1 MSAFA
6 FRLEATCGLARAGW
20 WETPHG
26 AVPTPAF
33 MPVATQATV
42 KALTPQEAR
51 ACGTSMLLCNAYHL
65 ALRPGVEVVRSM
77 GGLHAFMGWDGPILT
92 DSGGF
97 QVYSLGDLRRITD
110 QGILFQSHLDGST
123 HWLTPEEA
131 IRNQEALGADCITCL
146 DECLPYGAPREAL
159 ERAVERTLR
168 WAERCL
174 HARTRLDQALFAI
187 VQGGHD
193 PHLRRLSVEG
203 LVALGCEGYAV
214 GGLSVGEGKPLF
226 LQIAQCTADLLPAER
241 PRYLMGVGAPDDLV
255 HCIGMGYDLFDCV
268 LPTRAGRTGGIYTHR
283 GRVDITATRWR
294 LERGPLD
301 EGCDCFTCTHFSAG
315 YLHHLFRAQELLAYR
330 LATIH
335 NLRFYQRLMAQ
346 ARQAI
351 VEGRFPQWQE
361 AFLSTYRPA
370 DEGARLAQHEQMRRR
385 RRLAREETWH

>member
-6 FRLEATCGLARAGW
+6 FRLEATCGPARAGW

-26 AVPTPAF
+26 VIPTPAF
-33 MPVATQATV
+33 MPVASQASV

-51 ACGTSMLLCNAYHL
+51 ACGTHMLLCNAYHL
-65 ALRPGVEVVRSM
+65 SLRPGVEVVRSF

-110 QGILFQSHLDGST
+110 EGILFQSHVDGSS

-146 DECLPYGAPREAL
+146 DECLPYGASLEAL
-159 ERAVERTLR
+159 ALAVERTQR
-168 WAERCL
+168 WAERCVQ
-174 HARTRLDQALFAI
+174 ARTRPDQALFAI

-193 PHLRRLSVEG
+193 PHLRRLSAEG

-214 GGLSVGEGKPLF
+214 GGLSVGEDKPLF
-226 LQIAQCTADLLPAER
+226 RRIARLTSGLLPPDR

-255 HCIGMGYDLFDCV
+255 QCIGMGYDLFDCV
-268 LPTRAGRTGGIYTHR
+268 LPTRAGRTGGVYTR
-283 GRVDITATRWR
+283 LGRVDITASQWR
-294 LERGPLD
+294 LKRGPLE
-301 EGCDCFTCTHFSAG
+301 EGCDCLACTHFSAG
-315 YLHHLFRAQELLAYR
+315 YLNHLFRAQELLAYR
-330 LATIH
+330 LATLH

-351 VEGRFPQWQE
+351 REGHFPEWQE
-361 AFLSTYRPA
+361 AFLATYRPT
-370 DEGARLAQHEQMRRR
+370 DEGARLAQHLQRKERH
-385 RRLAREETWH
+385 RLAREETWH